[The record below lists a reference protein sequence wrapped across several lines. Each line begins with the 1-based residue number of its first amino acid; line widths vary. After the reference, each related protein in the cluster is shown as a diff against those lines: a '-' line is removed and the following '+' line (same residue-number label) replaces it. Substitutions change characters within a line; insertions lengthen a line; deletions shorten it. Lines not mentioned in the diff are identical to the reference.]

1 MMTYSTIVITL
12 TFSPGPCHKT
22 WIQVTKVDADLTVFV
37 EVIFGYRVN
46 LQTLYEI
53 FCGTSYR
60 TQSQE
65 QSRLCLFCLYCA
77 CDVVAYNG
85 FTLHLPLYRQ
95 GTIRQCKRGH
105 MLQKTKAPAR
115 MQCSKEGSAANKLKT
130 RKRARHTLHITMQVG
145 SKRHQHITLVTASS
159 QASPSLWVSGDYSHL
174 HSCSF

>member
-1 MMTYSTIVITL
+1 M
-12 TFSPGPCHKT
+12 
-22 WIQVTKVDADLTVFV
+22 QNLTVFV

-65 QSRLCLFCLYCA
+65 QSRQRLFCLYCT

-95 GTIRQCKRGH
+95 GTIRQCKRRN

-115 MQCSKEGSAANKLKT
+115 MQCSKEGSGTNKLNT
-130 RKRARHTLHITMQVG
+130 RKRARHTLRGRLEAKGTSI
-145 SKRHQHITLVTASS
+145 
-159 QASPSLWVSGDYSHL
+159 L
-174 HSCSF
+174 H